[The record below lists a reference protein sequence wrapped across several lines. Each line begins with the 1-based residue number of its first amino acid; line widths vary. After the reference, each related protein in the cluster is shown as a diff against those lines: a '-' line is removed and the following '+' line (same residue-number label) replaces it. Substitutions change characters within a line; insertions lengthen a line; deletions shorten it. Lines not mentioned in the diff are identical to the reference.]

1 LQHKKILI
9 IADIEGSSGCFDY
22 PCASFMGRGW
32 PRACLEMSLDINAI
46 VVALFA
52 AGIQQVYVKDFHRTG
67 YNLLPQYI
75 DPRAILMQGYSK
87 GPVPGIGNPPDA
99 TGIFMVGMHAPSGAK
114 GFLPHTLTSRIS
126 RLMVN
131 GRLMTEAQLFSASLA
146 PFGMAPLFFSG
157 CPVACDYAAAAIQG
171 ISCVAIDKF
180 NGARPFDAISWRR
193 ELAFQAVKT
202 IEKPGYRVYNPP
214 GPFHAVVTLRDGKK
228 AARTIAVRWK
238 LLQKGADLHLY
249 ALTLQKLYGVLIKLA
264 YLTPF
269 TQKALPLGLPLYN
282 MIGRMGRFWAE
293 KQPPLSNKKGRKNR

>member
-1 LQHKKILI
+1 MQHKKIFI

-99 TGIFMVGMHAPSGAK
+99 TGILMVGMHAPSGAK

-131 GRLMTEAQLFSASLA
+131 GRLMSEVQLFSASLA
-146 PFGMAPLFFSG
+146 PFGMTPLFFSG
-157 CPVACDYAAAAIQG
+157 CPVACHYAAAAIKG

-180 NGARPFDAISWRR
+180 NEKKPFDTISWRR
-193 ELAFQAVKT
+193 QLSARALAAIKT
-202 IEKPGYRVYNPP
+202 PRSRVYNPP
-214 GPFHAVVTLRDGKK
+214 GPFHAVVTLRGGKK
-228 AARTIAVRWK
+228 AARTIAVRWGIV
-238 LLQKGADLHLY
+238 QRGADLHLS
-249 ALTLQKLYGVLIKLA
+249 ALTLQELYGMLIRLA

-269 TQKALPLGLPLYN
+269 TQTLLPLGLPLYN
-282 MIGRMGRFWAE
+282 LMGKIGRLWAE
-293 KQPPLSNKKGRKNR
+293 KQLPLSNKKEQ